1 MGVDERRE
9 EKGGRTF
16 HGEEGSLWV
25 DAPWMEKK
33 KRKYSSFAIHAVYN
47 RSNLDGIERKLDPRV
62 FIIYTWSN
70 VCRDHSVLEFRFE
83 GKDYLFRILVPS
95 PLPLVP
101 KTTKAN

>member
-1 MGVDERRE
+1 MKEERRKE
-9 EKGGRTF
+9 AVRFTGRRARC
-16 HGEEGSLWV
+16 GSMRLGWK
-25 DAPWMEKK
+25 KK

-47 RSNLDGIERKLDPRV
+47 RSNLDGIERKLDLRV